1 MTESTVEQGATASTY
16 MTATAQRDA
25 PQNPYVGP
33 RTFTFADRNWY
44 FGRTREA
51 RDLLALVIAERL
63 TLFYAQS
70 GAGKSS
76 LLHTGIIPALREE
89 ARYLVLPVGRV
100 GGELPAGISDVANI
114 YTFNLLLSL
123 DQSEDGDPRRFTAM
137 SLRKFMQGLRTGDG
151 KRYVYDAATAQRAAE
166 LQTTSQSTAHN
177 QPPHVLIIDQFEELV
192 TTHPQRWREREA
204 FFEQLGDAMRADP
217 LLWVVL
223 TLREDFIAALDPF
236 AYHVPGS
243 LTNRFYMQRMGVEA
257 ALEAVKRPAAQAG
270 RPFAE
275 GVAETLVDNLRRI
288 KVAGQEAAQL
298 GQYIEPVQLQ
308 VVCYQLWENLAKH
321 HGDFG
326 RTPERKP
333 QQEITQTDLQQA
345 GDVDTALA
353 DFYEDAVRSALQ
365 DETVTVSERELRAWF
380 DKQLITEAGTRGT
393 VYYGDRTTA
402 TMANRVVDLLQRRF
416 LLRAELR
423 AGGIWVELVHDR
435 FVEPIRAANQ
445 AWLQRQSPLLR
456 AAQAWE
462 AAQRSPSLLLSQQ
475 QLAALQ
481 AEITFESSD
490 PLVAAFVV
498 ASEDEVKSIAD
509 REAAERRERELVQAQ
524 AIAKEADARRRVEAL
539 RAQEAEARQR
549 AEVQTASR
557 LRKFVISLAVLGII
571 ALLAAV
577 VAAVF
582 GIRTVQLNQAVQQQ
596 ATRVAAERDSVLTA
610 EANAQINED
619 RALAAQGTAEAERQS
634 AVGLSDS
641 LAAVLTAQAP
651 TPTPAAVTVTTIPNG
666 GTDATRVVLIPTPVP
681 TVNIGATA
689 TFAAAQAQLVQ
700 VQATQTAV
708 AIPAL
713 SVIVP
718 DIVVSVNA
726 APSVNANSIETV
738 RSPTKLPVIDVTD
751 DFWIGVELPDGRQ
764 GWVYGY
770 TVFFEGDRSSLPTE
784 LRSLVIF
791 NRDDLPFV
799 HGIVTSWSGAAG
811 GYLLADP
818 ANEQT
823 EIRWVPV
830 GTNVT
835 LLEEG
840 TGSDGYGSRI
850 WYLVAL
856 PDPNG
861 TNQLL
866 KGWLPKEVLGPV
878 ESSVQTAA
886 LTSVATA
893 TQAPTPTEDVA
904 ATATFAEAQVQATQA
919 AISVPTGRI
928 VFTSNRASHGD
939 LYAVNVDG
947 SDLQRLTY
955 QIAFEADIFS
965 DSGQILFTTSRDG
978 GASIYI
984 RNTDGTERSLLDA
997 EDNWE
1002 PAYDPNTRR
1011 LAFVSSRNN
1020 RGWEIYTV
1028 NLDGSNLTHV
1038 TASDPARDPA
1048 RYWAPDWSPDGRQLV
1063 FVGGQE
1069 GQEDIWISNADGSN
1083 PQRLVDSSGSD
1094 VYPAWSPD
1102 GQTIVFA
1109 SNRTGSLDIYTVN
1122 IATGRQVNLTNSPT
1136 DESYPTW
1143 SPDGNWIAFGREDI
1157 FIMSKDGSNQRRVDD
1172 SNGNDWYPLW
1182 IN

>member
-1 MTESTVEQGATASTY
+1 MTESIVGQDSTTSTY
-16 MTATAQRDA
+16 ATSNVQ
-25 PQNPYVGP
+25 QESSLNPYVGP

-76 LLHTGIIPALREE
+76 LLHTEIIPALREE

-100 GGELPAGISDVANI
+100 GGELPAGVSDVANI

-123 DQSEDGDPRRFTAM
+123 DQREDGDPRRFTAM
-137 SLRKFMQGLRTGDG
+137 TLREFMQGLRTGDG

-166 LQTTSQSTAHN
+166 LQTTSQSTARN

-204 FFEQLGDAMRADP
+204 FFKQLGDAMRADP

-243 LTNRFYMQRMGVEA
+243 LTNRFYMQRMGVDA

-288 KVAGQEAAQL
+288 KVAGQETEQL
-298 GQYIEPVQLQ
+298 GQYVEPVQLQ
-308 VVCYQLWENLAKH
+308 VVCYQLWENLTKH

-365 DETVTVSERELRAWF
+365 EQTVTVSERELRAWF

-402 TMANRVVDLLQRRF
+402 TMDNRLVDRLQRRF

-435 FVEPIRAANQ
+435 FVEPIQAANQ

-462 AAQRSPSLLLSQQ
+462 AAQRTSSLLLSQQ

-490 PLVAAFVV
+490 PLVAAFVA
-498 ASEDEVKSIAD
+498 ASEDEVKAIAD

-539 RAQEAEARQR
+539 RAQEAEARR
-549 AEVQTASR
+549 RTEVQTASR
-557 LRKFVISLAVLGII
+557 LRKFVISLAVLGAI

-610 EANAQINED
+610 EAHAQINED

-651 TPTPAAVTVTTIPNG
+651 TPVIATETTIPNG
-666 GTDATRVVLIPTPVP
+666 GAEATGVVLIPTPVP
-681 TVNIGATA
+681 TLNIGATA
-689 TFAAAQAQLVQ
+689 TFAAAQAQLAQ

-770 TVFFEGDRSSLPTE
+770 IVFFEGDRSSLPAE
-784 LRSLVIF
+784 LRNLVIS

-799 HGIVTSWSGAAG
+799 QGIVTSWFGAAG
-811 GYLLADP
+811 DYLLADP

-840 TGSDGYGSRI
+840 TGSDGYGSRV

-866 KGWLPKEVLGPV
+866 KGWLPKEVLA
-878 ESSVQTAA
+878 ESNESTAID
-886 LTSVATA
+886 
-893 TQAPTPTEDVA
+893 E
-904 ATATFAEAQVQATQA
+904 AEQE
-919 AISVPTGRI
+919 VPT
-928 VFTSNRASHGD
+928 VASQEAESLVQLDPYSN
-939 LYAVNVDG
+939 
-947 SDLQRLTY
+947 
-955 QIAFEADIFS
+955 
-965 DSGQILFTTSRDG
+965 
-978 GASIYI
+978 I
-984 RNTDGTERSLLDA
+984 RERFVTDGYSYKWGNGTALVTDVQWDGTQLIIRYDHREGMLTGKILPA
-997 EDNWE
+997 E
-1002 PAYDPNTRR
+1002 
-1011 LAFVSSRNN
+1011 NN
-1020 RGWEIYTV
+1020 ETYIY
-1028 NLDGSNLTHV
+1028 
-1038 TASDPARDPA
+1038 
-1048 RYWAPDWSPDGRQLV
+1048 Q
-1063 FVGGQE
+1063 
-1069 GQEDIWISNADGSN
+1069 
-1083 PQRLVDSSGSD
+1083 
-1094 VYPAWSPD
+1094 
-1102 GQTIVFA
+1102 
-1109 SNRTGSLDIYTVN
+1109 
-1122 IATGRQVNLTNSPT
+1122 
-1136 DESYPTW
+1136 
-1143 SPDGNWIAFGREDI
+1143 GNWIQGQDQGNFELVFTADFSFAEGWWNHAGDTPREAHFLI
-1157 FIMSKDGSNQRRVDD
+1157 LME
-1172 SNGNDWYPLW
+1172 
-1182 IN
+1182 